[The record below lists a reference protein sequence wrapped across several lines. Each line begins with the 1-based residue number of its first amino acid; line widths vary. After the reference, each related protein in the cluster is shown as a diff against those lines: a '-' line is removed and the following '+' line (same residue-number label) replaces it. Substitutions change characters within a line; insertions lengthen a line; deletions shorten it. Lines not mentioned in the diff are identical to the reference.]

1 MINPCFAG
9 WRLRGRGRVSALLLA
24 MSVLVTGCDGETPI
38 MIGAVLPLSG
48 PGVSVGQDI
57 RDGLDL
63 AIERVNDR
71 GGVNGRP
78 LVLSVQDGA
87 GGPQAAWDA
96 ILAGDQEPLLTVAGT
111 SSVAVALKPLAE
123 DRERILFGL
132 VATAPAL
139 TEGAEWVFRYWL
151 TAEQELPIMT
161 SVLPDDVGGVAVY
174 YLDDAYGQSVYGN
187 VREVFTGTEVVVT
200 GVPFAPADTAF
211 GAVVE
216 AGQGADVAVVVGF
229 ASHIRGVLAA
239 LKDSGFPGVIVS
251 TTAAALPEVVS
262 DPVSDDVLVAAP
274 AIFNLSFRFADDVKR
289 LYESLHG
296 RPFNQYVANGY
307 DFIIMLAGLLDGTP
321 ADRDAL
327 REQLRKGFVYS
338 GVFGNVT
345 LPAGAHD
352 IAFPLFPARIR
363 DGEIVYR

>member
-1 MINPCFAG
+1 MT
-9 WRLRGRGRVSALLLA
+9 VLLMA
-24 MSVLVTGCDGETPI
+24 VAAFVAGCDGDPPI
-38 MIGAVLPLSG
+38 TIGAVLPLSG
-48 PGVSVGQDI
+48 PGASVGEDI

-63 AIERVNDR
+63 AIKRVNDQ
-71 GGVNGRP
+71 GGINGRP

-87 GGPQAAWDA
+87 GGPQAAWDS
-96 ILAGDQEPLLTVAGT
+96 ILAEAQEPLLTVAGT
-111 SSVAVALKPLAE
+111 SGVSMALKPVAE

-139 TEGAEWVFRYWL
+139 TEGAEWVFRYWP
-151 TAEQELPIMT
+151 TAEQELPVMT
-161 SVLPDDVGGVAVY
+161 SVLPDDVGGVVVY
-174 YLDDAYGQSVYGN
+174 YLDDAYGQSVYRN

-200 GVPFAPADTAF
+200 GVPFAGNDTAF
-211 GAVVE
+211 GALVE
-216 AGQGADVAVVVGF
+216 AGQAADVAVVIGF
-229 ASHIRGVLAA
+229 SPHIRGVFSA
-239 LKDSGFPGVIVS
+239 LRDSGYSGVILS
-251 TTAAALPEVVS
+251 TTTATLPEVVS
-262 DPVSDDVLVAAP
+262 DPVSEDVLVVAP
-274 AIFNLSFRFADDVKR
+274 AIFNRNFRFVDDVKR

-307 DFIIMLAGLLDGTP
+307 DLIMMLAGLLDGTP

-345 LPAGAHD
+345 LLAGAQD